1 MPSWNSRGERE
12 CRQRLEALK
21 GRLYR
26 SSLTVAHPCL
36 RIRDENLEI
45 ARANIKKHDWA
56 KKFYDNMVALAD
68 HYADRTVA
76 WIETMIPE
84 LTPLHIYG
92 TFCPVCEGDNT
103 WAMIWDHRD
112 PEKLTCCHC
121 GVVMTDQKFPEEG
134 RLELPRSGQTL
145 TYYLHP
151 GEKGDPE
158 FATGRHAFVWAGR
171 KVHTSFLGA
180 IRQKKTH
187 HMPGVARALAI
198 LYRMTGQ
205 DRYARAA
212 ATILKRFAQVYPN
225 YVFHDYWN
233 TFMDCDPLYA
243 CELMARDR
251 DVGRYEVNAC
261 PDQQARSGMKSGKLI
276 QTFWGCGRMSSGG
289 VQAEAR
295 HLMDL
300 TEALDLLWDA
310 KGRDG
315 SPFLTKRERET
326 VIRDLLAEG
335 LFTFTHWE
343 GINNKV
349 AGCRVGEVALGR
361 FLGAPGYVHRG
372 VEGFEPYLRG
382 FFNFDGSTNE
392 GSGYYSYAVSNV
404 HLLPEV
410 ARGYTDPPS
419 YRKKDRFKDLDL
431 YDPDGIY
438 RTVLRARPLM
448 TLPDGRVPHT
458 ADAHEGHPG
467 WPGPAWLHNI
477 GAVRLGREFVPFVNF
492 SSGDDFAFF
501 NRPAVMKG
509 TDPPPVRDLFF
520 PGWLQAVF
528 NTGYQRTFQED
539 LTGTATFLMNFY
551 EPDGHDHP
559 DALNIAMFA
568 DGVEVLSDLGY
579 IGDHPLNASIR
590 STLKHNLVVLDEK
603 EQLPRGQRPPG
614 AVRLIAASPR
624 VKVIEADCRA
634 YAEAEVYRRCCF
646 MVHRGAGPAYLVD
659 LFRAKGGKVHD
670 YAIHGE
676 GKLTALPAFTEGKPI
691 PLSKR
696 RGTMGRDIEK
706 LRVGKPVGRQV
717 AHGAALPPTTSH
729 LPSTWTVAWTDEGAT
744 MRVHFVSPVSEVI
757 VGEGPGQRNHSEIGA
772 RHDYLFARNRDRG
785 RGNTFVTVL
794 DHYRETPDITGVQA
808 IAIPD
813 GAGGPVALRVFR
825 RAGEDTILHSPD
837 PSERVFGRMTFAGR
851 AAVHS
856 REQDGRLSLFLAES
870 SRFTALNL
878 SVTLQ
883 RPVIEGTITAFDGS
897 GFETD
902 ARIPD
907 VAALIGSFVEVE
919 DPEQGC
925 WTAYAIQSV
934 RGRRV
939 EVDLFPFNAGTR
951 FRIPSVFS
959 LEQESGDAL
968 RVRTTAPAE
977 VTLRT
982 DRFSQAVYE
991 RDGKETRAAQTRV
1004 DNGNL
1009 IIQVDPRILKS
1020 NDLLLRLK

>member
-1 MPSWNSRGERE
+1 MPSWNSRSERE
-12 CRQRLEALK
+12 CRQRLEAQK

-36 RIRDENLEI
+36 RIKDENLEI
-45 ARANIKKHDWA
+45 ARGNIKRHDWA
-56 KKFYDNMVALAD
+56 KRFYENMVALAD

-76 WIETMIPE
+76 WIETMVPE
-84 LTPLHIYG
+84 PTPLHIYG

-103 WAMIWDHRD
+103 WSMIWDHRD

-145 TYYLHP
+145 TYYLRR
-151 GEKGDPE
+151 GEKGDPQ
-158 FATGRHAFVWAGR
+158 FSTGRNAFVWAGR

-198 LYRMTGQ
+198 LHRMTGQ
-205 DRYARAA
+205 DRYARTAA
-212 ATILKRFAQVYPN
+212 VILKRFAQVYPH
-225 YVFHDYWN
+225 YLFHDYWN

-243 CELMARDR
+243 CELMARDE
-251 DVGRYEVNAC
+251 DVGKYEVNAC
-261 PDQQARSGMKSGKLI
+261 PDQNARSGMKSGKLI
-276 QTFWGCGRMSSGG
+276 QTFWGCGRMTAGG
-289 VQAEAR
+289 VHHEA
-295 HLMDL
+295 HLL
-300 TEALDLLWDA
+300 ISLAEALDLLWEA
-310 KGRDG
+310 KDG
-315 SPFLTKRERET
+315 NGCPFLSKEEQER
-326 VIRDLLAEG
+326 VVRDLLVEG

-361 FLGAPGYVHRG
+361 FLGAPAYVHRG

-392 GSGYYSYAVSNV
+392 GSGYYAYAVSNV

-419 YRKKDRFKDLDL
+419 YRKKDRFENLNL
-431 YDPDGIY
+431 YDPDGVY

-509 TDPPPVRDLFF
+509 TDPPPVRDIFF
-520 PGWLQAVF
+520 PGWLLTVF
-528 NTGYQRTFQED
+528 NTGYERMFQED
-539 LTGTATFLMNFY
+539 LTGAATFLMNFY

-559 DALNIAMFA
+559 DALNIAMFVE
-568 DGVEVLSDLGY
+568 GVEVLSDLGY

-603 EQLPRGQRPPG
+603 EHLPRGQRPPG
-614 AVRLIAASPR
+614 NVRLIAASPHT
-624 VKVIEADCRA
+624 KVIEADCRA

-646 MVHRGAGPAYLVD
+646 MVHRGSGPAYLVD

-676 GKLTALPAFTEGKPI
+676 GKLTALPAFTDGRPI

-696 RGTMGRDIEK
+696 RGIMGRDIEK
-706 LRVGKPVGRQV
+706 LRAGKTCGQP
-717 AHGAALPPTTSH
+717 
-729 LPSTWTVAWTDEGAT
+729 WTVAWADEGVT
-744 MRVHFVSPVSEVI
+744 MRVHFASPTGEVI
-757 VGEGPGQRNHSEIGA
+757 VGEGPGQRDHSEIGA

-785 RGNTFVTVL
+785 LGNGFVTVI

-808 IAIPD
+808 IALPD
-813 GAGGPVALRVFR
+813 GADGPMVLRVFR

-837 PSERVFGRMTFAGR
+837 LSERVFGRMTFAGR

-856 REQDGRLSLFLAES
+856 REQDGRLSLFLTEAT
-870 SRFTALNL
+870 RFTALNL
-878 SVTLQ
+878 SVTLR
-883 RPVIEGTITAFDGS
+883 RPAIEGTVTTSDRS

-907 VAALIGSFVEVE
+907 AAALAGSFVEVE
-919 DPEQGC
+919 DPDQKC
-925 WTAYAIQSV
+925 WTAYAIKSI

-939 EVDLFPFNAGTR
+939 EVDHFPFNAGTR

-959 LEQESGDAL
+959 LEQEAGDAFRL
-968 RVRTTAPAE
+968 RATTAAE
-977 VTLRT
+977 IRLRT
-982 DRFSQAVYE
+982 DRFSKAVYE
-991 RDGKETRAAQTRV
+991 RDEKETCAAEARV
-1004 DNGNL
+1004 EDGCLTIQIDPKALKAGEGL
-1009 IIQVDPRILKS
+1009 IRLKS
-1020 NDLLLRLK
+1020 